1 MAPVCHWSTPVK
13 SPSVEFPLHPA
24 FDQSIAPSENLSLE
38 RDKRRLQNMREV
50 LWLAQGAEPRW
61 FEAVH
66 PAHSQREMADL
77 QWPPSMAHPS
87 PAPSFRSRSRAPS
100 KGGSRSRSRPSLRRR
115 DSSPTPSSP
124 PGLPTPA
131 FSPDGQTD
139 EDDIDITE
147 DTLSPFDP
155 RRITPTLHAS
165 LVSEILSLRR
175 EIENKTK
182 AIDGLEESL
191 DESRTENETLTT
203 NLSQAT
209 WEGRSLKHQIQ
220 LLEGGTSSAMAE
232 LARERDEAVENIGDV
247 RKRLEQAQKK
257 ARSREEDVE
266 RTQLL
271 WSRDQDSWA
280 DERRALE
287 RKIHVVE
294 GRLKTVLN
302 EVAAAQEVVTIRSR
316 SQPSENS
323 DHIHDKNKESD
334 SASVASSSLGR
345 RRTSVTTLSSEEG
358 EEAVIFHNVRYSV
371 MSIAP
376 GSKNGSGLNL
386 AEELDFEEE
395 DEDEFVPSDDEL
407 PSSPEALPEER
418 PMSVHSQGSHS
429 VSFKARKIL
438 GLSLQSSD
446 LYSPTALEFRARE
459 LGLASPVKLDPAVE
473 YRDIGIQYSPPP
485 SPTLEGKVVYDIVP
499 EPMETV
505 SEPEKEDDQKTKIPR
520 TNDSATLPVAPQMV
534 SNSCQTVDELP
545 SPPWTPN
552 VADSPQPVESTPE
565 PVQMKSA
572 STQTDVVP
580 EPCVAQ
586 SENLSPNA
594 SSKMDIP
601 MIAIHPPGSE
611 PSSPRNSVVLPPQ
624 TKNIACQANF
634 RAIAD
639 CRSVAIQT
647 EEIRFDQRPVRL
659 PASLL
664 PSAIQDALPLPEPE
678 EPSLEFCTVPPVP
691 PRSEK
696 RKQRRLITDQPT
708 DHPVKPPR
716 APGPD
721 HVQAYPGNND
731 NGPLS
736 DDTLSNIRR
745 PLRSS
750 SLFAGFENNSDDEG
764 PHGERDVFTDDELLN
779 RPFAAYTVSRGK
791 LITSKSRPSLD
802 GMPLPEIDEQLSSPE
817 SRPPNI
823 GRSRASQRSGMTSI
837 RQPGMRKLA
846 MISSGTA
853 AHQKPR
859 ARSPSEPSLESGSTG
874 SSIAPP
880 FPVPIRLSSRNLPLN
895 GSDGP
900 PSPTRSA
907 ARQFSDRGRQSVV
920 RRPTLRR
927 VRSAAATSQSDITER
942 PETLSSPSRST
953 ATFSPESPAYR
964 PYRPPPMP
972 CDEITAP
979 RERYGPSKRISHRTT
994 PSQTW
999 NHEQCDRKDS
1009 TGGVQPTSVV
1019 DAIAQTMVGEW
1030 MFKYVRR
1037 RKSFGMGE
1045 SKETWEGKNP
1055 DDVSANIT
1063 NSGVRH
1069 KRWVWLAPYEGSIMW
1084 SSKQPTS
1091 GPALLGKS
1099 GRKFTIQSVLDVK
1112 DDNPIPKG
1120 AGSSIPF
1127 NRSILVLTP
1136 QRALKF
1142 TALTIERHYVW
1153 LTALSFLSH
1162 SAIGLQELAALPPV
1176 PQEESPTPPQAS
1188 LRRNPIRDSIRV
1200 AKGRPRPVPKDKR
1213 SFNSAGAPAPVP
1225 EIPGGSIDL
1234 AADAPHVPRF
1244 STHSRKRSNTAP
1256 RPPALHALRSFS
1268 SAGTM
1273 PSSHSGTTAG
1283 SSELHFPAMQ
1293 PPAPPPG
1300 IGSRRSSISR
1310 RTSEASGR
1318 ASSGAGSNMFDIG
1331 TVRMEAFIDRHAEQ
1345 INRPRAP
1352 PRQRHVRKTSSQW
1365 SERRYEFD
1373 TPSVHGSEFSYRPDD
1388 PWRGF

>member
-1 MAPVCHWSTPVK
+1 
-13 SPSVEFPLHPA
+13 
-24 FDQSIAPSENLSLE
+24 
-38 RDKRRLQNMREV
+38 
-50 LWLAQGAEPRW
+50 
-61 FEAVH
+61 
-66 PAHSQREMADL
+66 MADL
-77 QWPPSMAHPS
+77 QNPAFMAHPS
-87 PAPSFRSRSRAPS
+87 PAPFSRSRAPS
-100 KGGSRSRSRPSLRRR
+100 KGSRSRPTLRRR
-115 DSSPTPSSP
+115 DSSSPSSSP
-124 PGLPTPA
+124 PSLPTPA

-139 EDDIDITE
+139 DDDIDITE
-147 DTLSPFDP
+147 DNLSPFDA

-191 DESRTENETLTT
+191 NESRTENETLTA

-209 WEGRSLKHQIQ
+209 WEGRSLKHQIK
-220 LLEGGTSSAMAE
+220 LLEGGTSSAMTE

-247 RKRLEQAQKK
+247 RKKLEQVQKK
-257 ARSREEDVE
+257 ARSREEEVE

-271 WSRDQDSWA
+271 WNRDQESWA
-280 DERRALE
+280 NERRILE
-287 RKIHVVE
+287 RKVHVVE

-302 EVAAAQEVVTIRSR
+302 EIAATQEVATLHSHSR
-316 SQPSENS
+316 PSES
-323 DHIHDKNKESD
+323 GDLVHDKNKESD

-345 RRTSVTTLSSEEG
+345 RRTSVTSMSSEEV
-358 EEAVIFHNVRYSV
+358 EEAVIFHDVRYSI
-371 MSIAP
+371 MSTAP
-376 GSKNGSGLNL
+376 RAKMSSGLNL
-386 AEELDFEEE
+386 AEELDFDE
-395 DEDEFVPSDDEL
+395 EDEFVLSDDEDEL
-407 PSSPEALPEER
+407 PASPEALPEERPMER
-418 PMSVHSQGSHS
+418 PMSVHSQGSHIIS
-429 VSFKARKIL
+429 DKARKIL
-438 GLSLQSSD
+438 GLSIRSSG
-446 LYSPTALEFRARE
+446 LNSPTLMEFRTRE
-459 LGLASPVKLDPAVE
+459 PGLASPVKLDSAVE
-473 YRDIGIQYSPPP
+473 YHDIGIQYSPPP
-485 SPTLEGKVVYDIVP
+485 SPTIEVKAVHEIVT
-499 EPMETV
+499 ESTEIA
-505 SEPEKEDDQKTKIPR
+505 SEPEKEDDVDTNMPGTKD
-520 TNDSATLPVAPQMV
+520 NAALPVVPQMV
-534 SNSCQTVDELP
+534 STSCQTVDEPP
-545 SPPWTPN
+545 SPAWTPN
-552 VADSPQPVESTPE
+552 AAESPQPVESTQE
-565 PVQMKSA
+565 PVRMTSA
-572 STQTDVVP
+572 STQTDVVS
-580 EPCVAQ
+580 EPDVVQ
-586 SENLSPNA
+586 SENRVTLSPNDA
-594 SSKMDIP
+594 PSKMDVP

-634 RAIAD
+634 RPIAD

-647 EEIRFDQRPVRL
+647 EEIRIDQRPVKL

-664 PSAIQDALPLPEPE
+664 PSAIQDTIPRPEPQ
-678 EPSLEFCTVPPVP
+678 EPSLESYTVPPLP

-696 RKQRRLITDQPT
+696 RKLRPLVTNRSTDG
-708 DHPVKPPR
+708 PVKPPR
-716 APGPD
+716 ASGPD

-736 DDTLSNIRR
+736 DDAMSNIRR

-750 SLFAGFENNSDDEG
+750 SLFAGFEQNSDDEA
-764 PHGERDVFTDDELLN
+764 PHNERDVFTDDELLN
-779 RPFAAYTVSRGK
+779 RPFAIYTVSRGK
-791 LITSKSRPSLD
+791 LITAKSRPSLD
-802 GMPLPEIDEQLSSPE
+802 DMPLPEVDEQLSSPE
-817 SRPPNI
+817 SRPPDI
-823 GRSRASQRSGMTSI
+823 GRSRVSQRSSTASSSI
-837 RQPGMRKLA
+837 RHSGMRKMA
-846 MISSGTA
+846 MISCGSA

-859 ARSPSEPSLESGSTG
+859 ARSPSEPSPDSGSAG

-880 FPVPIRLSSRNLPLN
+880 FPVPIRLSSRILPLS
-895 GSDGP
+895 GSGGDGP

-907 ARQFSDRGRQSVV
+907 GRQFSDRGRQSVI
-920 RRPTLRR
+920 RRPSLRR
-927 VRSAAATSQSDITER
+927 VRSATATPQSDIIER
-942 PETLSSPSRST
+942 PKTCSSPSQSIS
-953 ATFSPESPAYR
+953 TFSPESPAYR
-964 PYRPPPMP
+964 PYRPPPPPMP
-972 CDEITAP
+972 SDDITAP
-979 RERYGPSKRISHRTT
+979 RERHGLPKRAPSHRAT

-999 NHEQCDRKDS
+999 NHEQRERTDS

-1037 RKSFGMGE
+1037 HKSFGMGE
-1045 SKETWEGKNP
+1045 SKESWEGKNP
-1055 DDVSANIT
+1055 DEMSANIT

-1099 GRKFTIQSVLDVK
+1099 GRKCKSSRNSFELVGVAANVLSLLVIVTIQSVLDVK

-1120 AGSSIPF
+1120 AAGSSPSF

-1162 SAIGLQELAALPPV
+1162 SSMGLQELAALPPI
-1176 PQEESPTPPQAS
+1176 PQEESPTLPHTS
-1188 LRRNPIRDSIRV
+1188 LRRNPIRDSIRI
-1200 AKGRPRPVPKDKR
+1200 AKGRPRPMPKGKR

-1256 RPPALHALRSFS
+1256 RPALHALRSFS

-1273 PSSHSGTTAG
+1273 PSSHGGTTAG

-1293 PPAPPPG
+1293 PPVFSQG

-1318 ASSGAGSNMFDIG
+1318 ASSVASSNPFDIG
-1331 TVRMEAFIDRHAEQ
+1331 TVRMEAFIDHHAEQ
-1345 INRPRAP
+1345 INRPRATP
-1352 PRQRHVRKTSSQW
+1352 HQRHTRKTSSQW

-1373 TPSVHGSEFSYRPDD
+1373 TPSVHGSEFSYRPEDQ
-1388 PWRGF
+1388 WRGF

>member
-1 MAPVCHWSTPVK
+1 MRKERWPIYNPPPPWPI
-13 SPSVEFPLHPA
+13 SPRHHPPEPDLELHPKEDQDRDRLCAGEIPPTRLPLH
-24 FDQSIAPSENLSLE
+24 
-38 RDKRRLQNMREV
+38 
-50 LWLAQGAEPRW
+50 LA
-61 FEAVH
+61 
-66 PAHSQREMADL
+66 SQ
-77 QWPPSMAHPS
+77 PPH
-87 PAPSFRSRSRAPS
+87 
-100 KGGSRSRSRPSLRRR
+100 L
-115 DSSPTPSSP
+115 
-124 PGLPTPA
+124 
-131 FSPDGQTD
+131 SPDGQTD

-175 EIENKTK
+175 KVENKAK

-191 DESRTENETLTT
+191 DESRTENETLAA
-203 NLSQAT
+203 NLSRAT
-209 WEGRSLKHQIQ
+209 SEGRSLRHQIQ
-220 LLEGGTSSAMAE
+220 LLEGGTSSAMTE

-247 RKRLEQAQKK
+247 RRKLEQAQKK

-271 WSRDQDSWA
+271 WNRDQESWA

-287 RKIHVVE
+287 RKVHVVE

-302 EVAAAQEVVTIRSR
+302 EVAAAQEVATTHPHSHT
-316 SQPSENS
+316 SENRG
-323 DHIHDKNKESD
+323 IVHDRNKESD
-334 SASVASSSLGR
+334 SASLASSSLGR
-345 RRTSVTTLSSEEG
+345 RRTSVTSVSSEEV
-358 EEAVIFHNVRYSV
+358 EEAVILHNVRCSV

-376 GSKNGSGLNL
+376 GVKNSSGLNL
-386 AEELDFEEE
+386 AEELDFDE
-395 DEDEFVPSDDEL
+395 EDEFVPSDDEA
-407 PSSPEALPEER
+407 PASPEALPEER

-429 VSFKARKIL
+429 ISSKARKIL

-446 LYSPTALEFRARE
+446 LHSPTAMEFRTRE
-459 LGLASPVKLDPAVE
+459 LALASPVKLDSAVE
-473 YRDIGIQYSPPP
+473 YRDMGIQYSPPA
-485 SPTLEGKVVYDIVP
+485 SPTIEAKAVYNLGP
-499 EPMETV
+499 ESIETV
-505 SEPEKEDDQKTKIPR
+505 SEHASIPGTK
-520 TNDSATLPVAPQMV
+520 DSTTLAVAPQMV
-534 SNSCQTVDELP
+534 SSSCQTVDEPPTPP
-545 SPPWTPN
+545 STPN
-552 VADSPQPVESTPE
+552 EAESPQPVKSTTE
-565 PVQMKSA
+565 PVQMTSV
-572 STQTDVVP
+572 STQTDVVS
-580 EPCVAQ
+580 ETDVVQ
-586 SENLSPNA
+586 SENRVNLSPNDVP
-594 SSKMDIP
+594 SKIDIP

-624 TKNIACQANF
+624 TKNVGCQANF

-647 EEIRFDQRPVRL
+647 EEIRIDRRPIKL

-664 PSAIQDALPLPEPE
+664 PSAIQDALPRPEPQQH
-678 EPSLEFCTVPPVP
+678 SLESYTAPPLP

-696 RKQRRLITDQPT
+696 RKQRHLITDQPT
-708 DHPVKPPR
+708 ERPVKPPR

-721 HVQAYPGNND
+721 PVQAYPAVFSPALN
-731 NGPLS
+731 
-736 DDTLSNIRR
+736 TIVTTK
-745 PLRSS
+745 
-750 SLFAGFENNSDDEG
+750 A

-779 RPFAAYTVSRGK
+779 RPFAAYTVSRGR
-791 LITSKSRPSLD
+791 LITTKSRPSLD
-802 GMPLPEIDEQLSSPE
+802 DMPLPEVDEQMSSPE
-817 SRPPNI
+817 SRPPDI
-823 GRSRASQRSGMTSI
+823 GRSRAFQRSGTASSI
-837 RQPGMRKLA
+837 TRQPGMRKMA

-859 ARSPSEPSLESGSTG
+859 ARSPSEPSLESGSAG

-907 ARQFSDRGRQSVV
+907 GRQFSDRGRQSVV

-927 VRSAAATSQSDITER
+927 VRSAAETSQTDITER

-953 ATFSPESPAYR
+953 STFSPESPVYR

-979 RERYGPSKRISHRTT
+979 RERYGHTKRASHRAT
-994 PSQTW
+994 PSQTL
-999 NHEQCDRKDS
+999 NHEQRERKDS

-1045 SKETWEGKNP
+1045 SKENWEGKNP

-1112 DDNPIPKG
+1112 DDNPVPKG
-1120 AGSSIPF
+1120 AGSSTPF

-1162 SAIGLQELAALPPV
+1162 SSMGLQELSALPPV
-1176 PQEESPTPPQAS
+1176 PQEESPTLPHAS

-1200 AKGRPRPVPKDKR
+1200 AKGRPRPMPSGKR

-1244 STHSRKRSNTAP
+1244 STHNRKRSNTAP
-1256 RPPALHALRSFS
+1256 RPQPSTLSAASPALALCHLR
-1268 SAGTM
+1268 
-1273 PSSHSGTTAG
+1273 TAA
-1283 SSELHFPAMQ
+1283 PR
-1293 PPAPPPG
+1293 PPP
-1300 IGSRRSSISR
+1300 RSYISPPCKPQPYPWAL
-1310 RTSEASGR
+1310 EA
-1318 ASSGAGSNMFDIG
+1318 AAAVVAGSNMFDIG
-1331 TVRMEAFIDRHAEQ
+1331 TVRMEAFIDHHAEQ

-1352 PRQRHVRKTSSQW
+1352 PRQRHIRKTSSQW

-1373 TPSVHGSEFSYRPDD
+1373 TPSVHGSELSYRPDD

>member
-1 MAPVCHWSTPVK
+1 
-13 SPSVEFPLHPA
+13 
-24 FDQSIAPSENLSLE
+24 
-38 RDKRRLQNMREV
+38 
-50 LWLAQGAEPRW
+50 
-61 FEAVH
+61 
-66 PAHSQREMADL
+66 MADL
-77 QWPPSMAHPS
+77 QSPASMAPS
-87 PAPSFRSRSRAPS
+87 PAPSSKSKSRAPS
-100 KGGSRSRSRPSLRRR
+100 KGSRPRPSLRRR
-115 DSSPTPSSP
+115 DSSPPPSSP

-139 EDDIDITE
+139 DDDIDITE

-175 EIENKTK
+175 EIESKTK

-191 DESRTENETLTT
+191 DESRAENETLTA

-220 LLEGGTSSAMAE
+220 LLEGGTSSAMTE

-247 RKRLEQAQKK
+247 RKKLEQAQKK
-257 ARSREEDVE
+257 ARSREEEVE

-271 WSRDQDSWA
+271 WNRDQESWA
-280 DERRALE
+280 DERRTLE
-287 RKIHVVE
+287 RKVHVVE

-302 EVAAAQEVVTIRSR
+302 EVAATQEVATIHSH
-316 SQPSENS
+316 SQPSENG
-323 DHIHDKNKESD
+323 DLVHDKNKESD

-345 RRTSVTTLSSEEG
+345 RRTSMTSVSSEEA
-358 EEAVIFHNVRYSV
+358 EEAVIFHSMRYSV

-376 GSKNGSGLNL
+376 GAKNGSGLNL
-386 AEELDFEEE
+386 AEELDFDE
-395 DEDEFVPSDDEL
+395 EDEFVPSDEDDL
-407 PSSPEALPEER
+407 PASPEALPEERPMER

-429 VSFKARKIL
+429 ISDKARKIL

-446 LYSPTALEFRARE
+446 LHSPTAMEFRARD
-459 LGLASPVKLDPAVE
+459 LGLASPVKLDSAVE
-473 YRDIGIQYSPPP
+473 YCDIGIQYSPPP
-485 SPTLEGKVVYDIVP
+485 SPTIEAKVVYDIVP
-499 EPMETV
+499 EPAATA
-505 SEPEKEDDQKTKIPR
+505 SEPEKEDDKNANVSSGTK
-520 TNDSATLPVAPQMV
+520 DSSTPPVVLQMV
-534 SNSCQTVDELP
+534 SSSCQTVDELP

-552 VADSPQPVESTPE
+552 VAESPQPVESTPE
-565 PVQMKSA
+565 PVQMASA

-580 EPCVAQ
+580 ETNVVQ
-586 SENLSPNA
+586 SENRASLSPNDVP
-594 SSKMDIP
+594 SKMDIP

-647 EEIRFDQRPVRL
+647 EEIRIDQPPAKL
-659 PASLL
+659 PARLL
-664 PSAIQDALPLPEPE
+664 PSAIQDEGALPRPKPQ
-678 EPSLEFCTVPPVP
+678 EPSLESYTVPPLP

-696 RKQRRLITDQPT
+696 RKQRRLVT
-708 DHPVKPPR
+708 DHPADGPVKPPR
-716 APGPD
+716 ASGPD

-736 DDTLSNIRR
+736 DDALSNIRR

-750 SLFAGFENNSDDEG
+750 SLFAGFEHNSDDEG
-764 PHGERDVFTDDELLN
+764 PQNERDVFTDDELLN
-779 RPFAAYTVSRGK
+779 RPFAAYTVSRV
-791 LITSKSRPSLD
+791 
-802 GMPLPEIDEQLSSPE
+802 DEQLSSPE
-817 SRPPNI
+817 SRPPDI
-823 GRSRASQRSGMTSI
+823 GRSRAPQRSGTASSST
-837 RQPGMRKLA
+837 RQSGMRKMA

-859 ARSPSEPSLESGSTG
+859 APAVQAQALHRHS
-874 SSIAPP
+874 
-880 FPVPIRLSSRNLPLN
+880 PVPIRLSSRKLPLN

-907 ARQFSDRGRQSVV
+907 GRQFSDRGRQSII
-920 RRPTLRR
+920 RRPSLRR

-942 PETLSSPSRST
+942 PETLSSPSRSIS
-953 ATFSPESPAYR
+953 TFSPESPTYR
-964 PYRPPPMP
+964 PYRPPPPMP
-972 CDEITAP
+972 CDDITVP
-979 RERYGPSKRISHRTT
+979 RERHGPPKRAPSHRTT
-994 PSQTW
+994 SSQTW
-999 NHEQCDRKDS
+999 NREQRERKDS

-1030 MFKYVRR
+1030 MFKYIRR

-1045 SKETWEGKNP
+1045 SKENWEGKNP

-1120 AGSSIPF
+1120 AGSSAPF

-1162 SAIGLQELAALPPV
+1162 SSMGLQELAALPPV
-1176 PQEESPTPPQAS
+1176 PQEESPTLPHTS

-1200 AKGRPRPVPKDKR
+1200 AKGRPRPMPKGKR

-1225 EIPGGSIDL
+1225 EVPGGSIDF

-1244 STHSRKRSNTAP
+1244 STHNRKRSNTAP
-1256 RPPALHALRSFS
+1256 RPALHALRSFS

-1293 PPAPPPG
+1293 PPSLSPG

-1318 ASSGAGSNMFDIG
+1318 ASSVAGSNMFDIG
-1331 TVRMEAFIDRHAEQ
+1331 TVRMEAFIDHHAEQ
-1345 INRPRAP
+1345 INRTRAP
-1352 PRQRHVRKTSSQW
+1352 PRQRHTRKTSSQW

-1388 PWRGF
+1388 PWREF

>member
-1 MAPVCHWSTPVK
+1 
-13 SPSVEFPLHPA
+13 
-24 FDQSIAPSENLSLE
+24 
-38 RDKRRLQNMREV
+38 
-50 LWLAQGAEPRW
+50 
-61 FEAVH
+61 
-66 PAHSQREMADL
+66 MADL
-77 QWPPSMAHPS
+77 QTPASMAHP
-87 PAPSFRSRSRAPS
+87 PAPSSRSRAPS
-100 KGGSRSRSRPSLRRR
+100 KGTRSRPSLRRR
-115 DSSPTPSSP
+115 DSSPPSSSP
-124 PGLPTPA
+124 PSLPTPT

-139 EDDIDITE
+139 DDDIDITE
-147 DTLSPFDP
+147 DTLSPFDA

-191 DESRTENETLTT
+191 DESRTENETLTA

-220 LLEGGTSSAMAE
+220 LLEGGTSSAMTE

-247 RKRLEQAQKK
+247 RKKLEQAQKK
-257 ARSREEDVE
+257 ARSREEEVE

-271 WSRDQDSWA
+271 WNRDQESWA
-280 DERRALE
+280 DERRTLE
-287 RKIHVVE
+287 RKVHVVE

-302 EVAAAQEVVTIRSR
+302 EVAATREVATIHSH
-316 SQPSENS
+316 SQPSENG
-323 DHIHDKNKESD
+323 DLVHDKNKESD

-345 RRTSVTTLSSEEG
+345 RRMSVTSVSSEEV
-358 EEAVIFHNVRYSV
+358 EEAAIFHNVRYSV

-376 GSKNGSGLNL
+376 GAKNGSGLNL
-386 AEELDFEEE
+386 AEELDFDEE
-395 DEDEFVPSDDEL
+395 DEFIPSDDEDEL
-407 PSSPEALPEER
+407 PASPEALPEERPMER

-429 VSFKARKIL
+429 ISDKARKIL

-446 LYSPTALEFRARE
+446 LHSPTAMEFRTRE
-459 LGLASPVKLDPAVE
+459 LGLASPVKLDSAVE
-473 YRDIGIQYSPPP
+473 YHDVGIQYSPPP
-485 SPTLEGKVVYDIVP
+485 SPKIEAKVVHDIVP
-499 EPMETV
+499 ESLETA
-505 SEPEKEDDQKTKIPR
+505 SEPEKE
-520 TNDSATLPVAPQMV
+520 TNISETIDSATLPIAPQMV
-534 SNSCQTVDELP
+534 STSCQTVDEP
-545 SPPWTPN
+545 SSPPWTPN
-552 VADSPQPVESTPE
+552 AAESPQPVESIPE
-565 PVQMKSA
+565 PVRMTSA
-572 STQTDVVP
+572 STQTDVVS
-580 EPCVAQ
+580 ETNIVQ
-586 SENLSPNA
+586 SDDRINLSPNDVP
-594 SSKMDIP
+594 SKIDIP

-624 TKNIACQANF
+624 TKNIGCQANF

-639 CRSVAIQT
+639 CRSIAIQT
-647 EEIRFDQRPVRL
+647 EEIRIDQRPVKL

-664 PSAIQDALPLPEPE
+664 PSAIQDALPRPEPQ
-678 EPSLEFCTVPPVP
+678 EPSLESYTVPPLP

-696 RKQRRLITDQPT
+696 RKQRPLVTDRSI
-708 DHPVKPPR
+708 DGPVKPPR
-716 APGPD
+716 VSSPD

-736 DDTLSNIRR
+736 DDALSNIRR

-750 SLFAGFENNSDDEG
+750 SLFAGFEHNSDDEG
-764 PHGERDVFTDDELLN
+764 LHNERDVFTDDELLN
-779 RPFAAYTVSRGK
+779 RPFTAYTVSRGK
-791 LITSKSRPSLD
+791 LITTKSKTSLD
-802 GMPLPEIDEQLSSPE
+802 DMPLPEVDEQLSSPE
-817 SRPPNI
+817 SRPPDI
-823 GRSRASQRSGMTSI
+823 GRSRVPQRSGTASSSI
-837 RQPGMRKLA
+837 RQPGMRKMA

-859 ARSPSEPSLESGSTG
+859 ARSPSEPSLDSGSAG

-880 FPVPIRLSSRNLPLN
+880 FPVPIRLSSRKLPLN
-895 GSDGP
+895 GSGSDGP

-907 ARQFSDRGRQSVV
+907 GRQFSDRGRQSVI
-920 RRPTLRR
+920 RRPSLRR
-927 VRSAAATSQSDITER
+927 VRSAATTSQSDITER
-942 PETLSSPSRST
+942 PETCSSPSQSIS
-953 ATFSPESPAYR
+953 TFSPESPTYR
-964 PYRPPPMP
+964 PYRSPPPMP
-972 CDEITAP
+972 YDDITAP
-979 RERYGPSKRISHRTT
+979 RERYGPPKRAPSHRAT

-999 NHEQCDRKDS
+999 NREQRERKDS

-1045 SKETWEGKNP
+1045 PKENWEGKNP

-1099 GRKFTIQSVLDVK
+1099 GRKFNIQSVLDVK

-1120 AGSSIPF
+1120 AGSSPPF

-1162 SAIGLQELAALPPV
+1162 SSMGLQELAALPPV
-1176 PQEESPTPPQAS
+1176 PQEESPTLPHSS

-1200 AKGRPRPVPKDKR
+1200 AKGRPRPMPKGKR

-1244 STHSRKRSNTAP
+1244 STHNRKRSNTAP
-1256 RPPALHALRSFS
+1256 RPALHALRSFS

-1293 PPAPPPG
+1293 APVLSPG

-1318 ASSGAGSNMFDIG
+1318 ASSVAGSNMFDIG
-1331 TVRMEAFIDRHAEQ
+1331 TVRMEAFIDHHAEQ

-1352 PRQRHVRKTSSQW
+1352 PHQRHTRKTSSQW

-1373 TPSVHGSEFSYRPDD
+1373 TPSVHGSEFSYRPEDQ
-1388 PWRGF
+1388 WQGF

>member
-1 MAPVCHWSTPVK
+1 
-13 SPSVEFPLHPA
+13 
-24 FDQSIAPSENLSLE
+24 
-38 RDKRRLQNMREV
+38 MRTK
-50 LWLAQGAEPRW
+50 
-61 FEAVH
+61 
-66 PAHSQREMADL
+66 EMADL
-77 QWPPSMAHPS
+77 QSPASMAHPS

-100 KGGSRSRSRPSLRRR
+100 NGTSRSRPSLRRQ
-115 DSSPTPSSP
+115 DSSPPSSSP
-124 PGLPTPA
+124 PTLPTPA

-139 EDDIDITE
+139 EDDIIE

-182 AIDGLEESL
+182 AIDRLEDSL
-191 DESRTENETLTT
+191 DESKTENETLTA
-203 NLSQAT
+203 NLSQVT

-220 LLEGGTSSAMAE
+220 LLEGGTSSAMTE
-232 LARERDEAVENIGDV
+232 LARERDEAVENISDV
-247 RKRLEQAQKK
+247 RKKLEQAQKK
-257 ARSREEDVE
+257 TRNREEDVE

-271 WSRDQDSWA
+271 WSRDQESWA

-302 EVAAAQEVVTIRSR
+302 EVAAAQEVAAINSH
-316 SQPSENS
+316 SQPSENG
-323 DHIHDKNKESD
+323 DLVHDKNKESD

-345 RRTSVTTLSSEEG
+345 RRTSVTSVSSEEI

-371 MSIAP
+371 MSVVP
-376 GSKNGSGLNL
+376 RVKNSSGLNL
-386 AEELDFEEE
+386 AEELDFDEE
-395 DEDEFVPSDDEL
+395 DEFDPSDEDL
-407 PSSPEALPEER
+407 PASPEALPEER
-418 PMSVHSQGSHS
+418 PMSVHSQGSYS
-429 VSFKARKIL
+429 ISCKARKIL
-438 GLSLQSSD
+438 GLSLQSSAPH
-446 LYSPTALEFRARE
+446 SPTMESRAWE
-459 LGLASPVKLDPAVE
+459 LPSPVKLHSAFE

-485 SPTLEGKVVYDIVP
+485 SPTIEAKVVDGLVA
-499 EPMETV
+499 
-505 SEPEKEDDQKTKIPR
+505 SEPEKDGKNANIPG
-520 TNDSATLPVAPQMV
+520 TENNLMLPVAPQMV
-534 SNSCQTVDELP
+534 STSCQTVDELP
-545 SPPWTPN
+545 SPPWTAN
-552 VADSPQPVESTPE
+552 VAEPAQPVESTSKSI
-565 PVQMKSA
+565 QMTSA
-572 STQTDVVP
+572 STQTNAVPKTNVV
-580 EPCVAQ
+580 Q
-586 SENLSPNA
+586 SENRINWLPDDVPP
-594 SSKMDIP
+594 KMDIP

-611 PSSPRNSVVLPPQ
+611 PTSPRNSVVLPPQ

-634 RAIAD
+634 RAIVD

-647 EEIRFDQRPVRL
+647 EEIRIDQRPVKL
-659 PASLL
+659 PARLL
-664 PSAIQDALPLPEPE
+664 PSAIQDTLPRPGPQ
-678 EPSLEFCTVPPVP
+678 EPSLESYTVPPLP

-696 RKQRRLITDQPT
+696 RNQRRLVTDQT
-708 DHPVKPPR
+708 DGPVKPPR
-716 APGPD
+716 APDQD

-736 DDTLSNIRR
+736 DDSLSNIRR

-750 SLFAGFENNSDDEG
+750 SLFAGFEHNSDDES

-791 LITSKSRPSLD
+791 LITTKSRPSLD
-802 GMPLPEIDEQLSSPE
+802 DVALPEVAEQLSSPE
-817 SRPPNI
+817 SRPPDI
-823 GRSRASQRSGMTSI
+823 SRSRPSQRSGTASSSI
-837 RQPGMRKLA
+837 RQPGMRKMA

-859 ARSPSEPSLESGSTG
+859 ARSPSEPSLDSGSAG

-880 FPVPIRLSSRNLPLN
+880 FPVPIRLSSRKLPLN
-895 GSDGP
+895 G
-900 PSPTRSA
+900 
-907 ARQFSDRGRQSVV
+907 RQFSARGHQSII
-920 RRPTLRR
+920 RRPSLRR
-927 VRSAAATSQSDITER
+927 ARSAAATSQSEFTEE
-942 PETLSSPSRST
+942 PETRSSPSRSIS
-953 ATFSPESPAYR
+953 TFSPESPTYR
-964 PYRPPPMP
+964 PYRPPPPPPPMP
-972 CDEITAP
+972 CDDITAP
-979 RERYGPSKRISHRTT
+979 RERYGPPKRASHRAT
-994 PSQTW
+994 PSQNW
-999 NHEQCDRKDS
+999 NGEQHERKDS

-1045 SKETWEGKNP
+1045 PKENWEGKNP

-1112 DDNPIPKG
+1112 DDSPVPKG

-1142 TALTIERHYVW
+1142 TALTVERHYVW

-1162 SAIGLQELAALPPV
+1162 SSMGLQELAALPPV
-1176 PQEESPTPPQAS
+1176 PKEESPTLPHAS

-1200 AKGRPRPVPKDKR
+1200 AKGRPRPMPKGKR

-1225 EIPGGSIDL
+1225 EIPVDSIDL
-1234 AADAPHVPRF
+1234 AAEAPHVPRF
-1244 STHSRKRSNTAP
+1244 STHGRKRSNTTP
-1256 RPPALHALRSFS
+1256 RPPALRALRSFS
-1268 SAGTM
+1268 SAGTV

-1283 SSELHFPAMQ
+1283 SSELHFSAMQQ
-1293 PPAPPPG
+1293 PPALPPG
-1300 IGSRRSSISR
+1300 IGSRRSSLSR
-1310 RTSEASGR
+1310 HPSETSGR
-1318 ASSGAGSNMFDIG
+1318 ASSVAGSNIFDIG
-1331 TVRMEAFIDRHAEQ
+1331 TVRMEAFIDHHAEE

-1352 PRQRHVRKTSSQW
+1352 PRQHHTRKTSSQW

-1373 TPSVHGSEFSYRPDD
+1373 TPSVHGSEFSYRPEDA
-1388 PWRGF
+1388 WRGF

>member
-1 MAPVCHWSTPVK
+1 
-13 SPSVEFPLHPA
+13 
-24 FDQSIAPSENLSLE
+24 
-38 RDKRRLQNMREV
+38 
-50 LWLAQGAEPRW
+50 
-61 FEAVH
+61 
-66 PAHSQREMADL
+66 MADL
-77 QWPPSMAHPS
+77 QSPASMAPS
-87 PAPSFRSRSRAPS
+87 PAPSSKSRSRAPS
-100 KGGSRSRSRPSLRRR
+100 KGSRPRPSLRRR
-115 DSSPTPSSP
+115 DSSPPPSSP

-139 EDDIDITE
+139 DDDIDITE

-191 DESRTENETLTT
+191 DESRTENETLTA

-247 RKRLEQAQKK
+247 RKKLEQAQKK
-257 ARSREEDVE
+257 ARSREEEVE
-266 RTQLL
+266 RTQSL
-271 WSRDQDSWA
+271 WNRDQESWA
-280 DERRALE
+280 DERRTLE
-287 RKIHVVE
+287 RKVHVVE

-302 EVAAAQEVVTIRSR
+302 EVAATQEVATIHSH
-316 SQPSENS
+316 SQPSENG
-323 DHIHDKNKESD
+323 DLVHDKNKESD

-345 RRTSVTTLSSEEG
+345 RRTSMTSVSSEEA
-358 EEAVIFHNVRYSV
+358 EEAVIFHSMRYSV

-376 GSKNGSGLNL
+376 GAKNGSALNL
-386 AEELDFEEE
+386 AEELDFDE
-395 DEDEFVPSDDEL
+395 EDEFVPSDEDDL
-407 PSSPEALPEER
+407 PASPEALPEERPMER

-429 VSFKARKIL
+429 ISDKARKIL

-446 LYSPTALEFRARE
+446 LHSPTAMDFRARD
-459 LGLASPVKLDPAVE
+459 LGSASPVKLDSAVE
-473 YRDIGIQYSPPP
+473 YYDIGIQYSPPP
-485 SPTLEGKVVYDIVP
+485 SPTIEAKVVYDIVP
-499 EPMETV
+499 EPAEAA
-505 SEPEKEDDQKTKIPR
+505 SEPEKEDDKNANIRGTK
-520 TNDSATLPVAPQMV
+520 DSATPLVVPQMV
-534 SNSCQTVDELP
+534 SSSCQTGDELL
-545 SPPWTPN
+545 SPLWMPN
-552 VADSPQPVESTPE
+552 VAESSQPVESTPE
-565 PVQMKSA
+565 PVRMTSA

-580 EPCVAQ
+580 ETNVVQ
-586 SENLSPNA
+586 SGNRASLSPNDVP
-594 SSKMDIP
+594 SRVDIP

-639 CRSVAIQT
+639 CRSIAIQT
-647 EEIRFDQRPVRL
+647 EEIRIDQPPVKP

-664 PSAIQDALPLPEPE
+664 PSAIQDEDALPSPKPQ
-678 EPSLEFCTVPPVP
+678 EPSLESYTVPPLP

-696 RKQRRLITDQPT
+696 RKQRRLVT
-708 DHPVKPPR
+708 DHPADGPVKPPR
-716 APGPD
+716 ASSPD

-736 DDTLSNIRR
+736 DDALSNIRR

-750 SLFAGFENNSDDEG
+750 SLFAGFEHNSDDEG
-764 PHGERDVFTDDELLN
+764 PHNERDVFTDDELLN

-791 LITSKSRPSLD
+791 LITTKSGPSLD
-802 GMPLPEIDEQLSSPE
+802 DMPLPEVDEQLSSPE
-817 SRPPNI
+817 SRPPDI
-823 GRSRASQRSGMTSI
+823 GRARAPQRSSTASSSI
-837 RQPGMRKLA
+837 RQPGMRKMA

-859 ARSPSEPSLESGSTG
+859 ARSPSEPSLDSGSAG

-907 ARQFSDRGRQSVV
+907 GRQFSDRGRQAVI
-920 RRPTLRR
+920 RRPSLRR
-927 VRSAAATSQSDITER
+927 VRSATATSQSDIPER
-942 PETLSSPSRST
+942 PETVSSPSRSIS
-953 ATFSPESPAYR
+953 TFSPESPTYRPYR
-964 PYRPPPMP
+964 PYRPPPPPPPPPPMP
-972 CDEITAP
+972 CDDTTAP
-979 RERYGPSKRISHRTT
+979 RERHGPPKRAPSHRTT

-999 NHEQCDRKDS
+999 NREQRERKDS

-1045 SKETWEGKNP
+1045 SKENWEGKNP

-1120 AGSSIPF
+1120 ADSSAPF

-1162 SAIGLQELAALPPV
+1162 SSMGLQELAALPPV
-1176 PQEESPTPPQAS
+1176 PHEESPNLPHTS

-1200 AKGRPRPVPKDKR
+1200 AKGRPRPMPKGKR

-1225 EIPGGSIDL
+1225 EVPGGSIDL

-1244 STHSRKRSNTAP
+1244 STHNRKRSHTNTAP
-1256 RPPALHALRSFS
+1256 RPALHALRSFS

-1283 SSELHFPAMQ
+1283 SSELHFPTMQ
-1293 PPAPPPG
+1293 PPSLSPG

-1318 ASSGAGSNMFDIG
+1318 ASSVAGSNMFDIG
-1331 TVRMEAFIDRHAEQ
+1331 TVRMEAFIDHHAEQ
-1345 INRPRAP
+1345 INRTRAP
-1352 PRQRHVRKTSSQW
+1352 PRQRHTRKTSSQW

-1388 PWRGF
+1388 PWREF

>member
-1 MAPVCHWSTPVK
+1 
-13 SPSVEFPLHPA
+13 
-24 FDQSIAPSENLSLE
+24 
-38 RDKRRLQNMREV
+38 
-50 LWLAQGAEPRW
+50 
-61 FEAVH
+61 
-66 PAHSQREMADL
+66 MADL
-77 QWPPSMAHPS
+77 QSPASMAHQS

-100 KGGSRSRSRPSLRRR
+100 NGRSRSRPSLRR
-115 DSSPTPSSP
+115 DSSPPSSP
-124 PGLPTPA
+124 PTGLPTPA

-139 EDDIDITE
+139 EDDIIE

-182 AIDGLEESL
+182 SIDVLENSL
-191 DESRTENETLTT
+191 DESRTENETLTAS
-203 NLSQAT
+203 LSKAT

-220 LLEGGTSSAMAE
+220 LLEGGTSSAMTE
-232 LARERDEAVENIGDV
+232 LARERDEAVESIGDV
-247 RKRLEQAQKK
+247 RKKLEQAQKK
-257 ARSREEDVE
+257 VRSREENLE

-287 RKIHVVE
+287 RKVHVVE

-302 EVAAAQEVVTIRSR
+302 EVAAAQEVATIHS
-316 SQPSENS
+316 SLPSENG
-323 DHIHDKNKESD
+323 DLVHDKNKESD
-334 SASVASSSLGR
+334 SVSVASSSLSH
-345 RRTSVTTLSSEEG
+345 RRTSVTSMSSED
-358 EEAVIFHNVRYSV
+358 EEAVIFHSMRYSV

-376 GSKNGSGLNL
+376 GVRNGSGLNL
-386 AEELDFEEE
+386 AEELNFD

-407 PSSPEALPEER
+407 PVSPEALPEER

-429 VSFKARKIL
+429 ISSKARRIL

-446 LYSPTALEFRARE
+446 SHSPTAMEFRGSRE
-459 LGLASPVKLDPAVE
+459 LGLANSVKVDSAVE
-473 YRDIGIQYSPPP
+473 YRDIGVQYSPPP
-485 SPTLEGKVVYDIVP
+485 SPTMEAKVVDEIVP
-499 EPMETV
+499 ESTNIA
-505 SEPEKEDDQKTKIPR
+505 SEPEKGEDNNANIPETKG
-520 TNDSATLPVAPQMV
+520 SATLPATPLMV
-534 SNSCQTVDELP
+534 STSCQTVDDLP

-552 VADSPQPVESTPE
+552 VAEPPHPVKSTSE
-565 PVQMKSA
+565 PVQMVST
-572 STQTDVVP
+572 STQTDVHP
-580 EPCVAQ
+580 ETDVQ
-586 SENLSPNA
+586 SENRLSLIPDNDL
-594 SSKMDIP
+594 SKMDIP

-611 PSSPRNSVVLPPQ
+611 PPSPRNSVVLPPQ

-634 RAIAD
+634 REKID

-647 EEIRFDQRPVRL
+647 EEIRIDQRPVKL

-664 PSAIQDALPLPEPE
+664 PSAIQDVLPRSEPH
-678 EPSLEFCTVPPVP
+678 EPSLESYTVPPLP

-696 RKQRRLITDQPT
+696 RNQRRLITDHPVGR
-708 DHPVKPPR
+708 PVKPPR

-736 DDTLSNIRR
+736 DGALSNIRR

-750 SLFAGFENNSDDEG
+750 SLFAGFEHNSDDEG
-764 PHGERDVFTDDELLN
+764 PHSERDVFTDDELLN

-791 LITSKSRPSLD
+791 LITTKSRPSLD
-802 GMPLPEIDEQLSSPE
+802 DMALPEVAEQLSSPE
-817 SRPPNI
+817 SKPPDI
-823 GRSRASQRSGMTSI
+823 SRSRASQRSGTASSSI
-837 RQPGMRKLA
+837 RQPGMRKMA

-859 ARSPSEPSLESGSTG
+859 ARSPSEPSLESGSAG

-880 FPVPIRLSSRNLPLN
+880 FPVPMRLSSRKLPLN

-900 PSPTRSA
+900 PSPTRSSG
-907 ARQFSDRGRQSVV
+907 RQFSDRGRQPVV
-920 RRPTLRR
+920 RRPTIRR
-927 VRSAAATSQSDITER
+927 VRSAAATSQSELTER
-942 PETLSSPSRST
+942 PETRSSPSRSIS
-953 ATFSPESPAYR
+953 TFSPESPTYR
-964 PYRPPPMP
+964 PYRPPPPMP

-979 RERYGPSKRISHRTT
+979 RERYGAPHRAT

-999 NHEQCDRKDS
+999 NRDQRERKDS

-1045 SKETWEGKNP
+1045 SKEIWEGKNP

-1099 GRKFTIQSVLDVK
+1099 GRKCKSSRNSFDLVRLAANVESILVIVTIQSVLDVK
-1112 DDNPIPKG
+1112 DDNPLPKG
-1120 AGSSIPF
+1120 AGFSTPF

-1162 SAIGLQELAALPPV
+1162 SSMGLQELAALPPV
-1176 PQEESPTPPQAS
+1176 PQEESPTLPHAFH
-1188 LRRNPIRDSIRV
+1188 RRNPIRDSIRV
-1200 AKGRPRPVPKDKR
+1200 AKGRPRPMPKGKR
-1213 SFNSAGAPAPVP
+1213 SFNSASAPAPVP
-1225 EIPGGSIDL
+1225 EIPGSSIDL

-1244 STHSRKRSNTAP
+1244 STHNRKRSNTAP

-1268 SAGTM
+1268 SAGTI

-1293 PPAPPPG
+1293 PSAPPPG

-1318 ASSGAGSNMFDIG
+1318 APSAAGSNMFDIG
-1331 TVRMEAFIDRHAEQ
+1331 TVRMEAFIDHHAEQ

-1352 PRQRHVRKTSSQW
+1352 PRQRHTRKTSSQW

-1373 TPSVHGSEFSYRPDD
+1373 TPSVQGSEFSYRPED

>member
-1 MAPVCHWSTPVK
+1 
-13 SPSVEFPLHPA
+13 
-24 FDQSIAPSENLSLE
+24 
-38 RDKRRLQNMREV
+38 
-50 LWLAQGAEPRW
+50 
-61 FEAVH
+61 
-66 PAHSQREMADL
+66 MADL
-77 QWPPSMAHPS
+77 QYPASMAHPS
-87 PAPSFRSRSRAPS
+87 PAPSFRSRPRAPS
-100 KGGSRSRSRPSLRRR
+100 NGRSRSRPSLRRR
-115 DSSPTPSSP
+115 DSSPPSSP
-124 PGLPTPA
+124 PPSLPTPA

-139 EDDIDITE
+139 EDDIIE

-182 AIDGLEESL
+182 SIDVLEDSL
-191 DESRTENETLTT
+191 DQSRTENETLTA
-203 NLSQAT
+203 NLSQTT

-220 LLEGGTSSAMAE
+220 LLEGGTSSAMTE

-247 RKRLEQAQKK
+247 RKKLEQAQKK
-257 ARSREEDVE
+257 ARSREEDLE

-271 WSRDQDSWA
+271 WSRDQESWA

-287 RKIHVVE
+287 RKVHVVE

-302 EVAAAQEVVTIRSR
+302 EVAAAQEVATIHS
-316 SQPSENS
+316 SQPSENGGLV
-323 DHIHDKNKESD
+323 HDKNKESD

-345 RRTSVTTLSSEEG
+345 RRTSVTSVSSEEG
-358 EEAVIFHNVRYSV
+358 EEAVIFHSMRYSV
-371 MSIAP
+371 MSVAP
-376 GSKNGSGLNL
+376 GVKNGSGLNL
-386 AEELDFEEE
+386 AEELDFDEE
-395 DEDEFVPSDDEL
+395 DEFDPSDDEL
-407 PSSPEALPEER
+407 PVSPEALPEER

-429 VSFKARKIL
+429 ISSKARKIL

-446 LYSPTALEFRARE
+446 SHSPTAMEFRARD
-459 LGLASPVKLDPAVE
+459 LGFASSVKLDSAVE
-473 YRDIGIQYSPPP
+473 CRDIGIQYSPPP
-485 SPTLEGKVVYDIVP
+485 SPATEAKVVDIGP
-499 EPMETV
+499 ESRKMA
-505 SEPEKEDDQKTKIPR
+505 SEPENEDDNANIPETKDSVTIP
-520 TNDSATLPVAPQMV
+520 AAPLMV
-534 SNSCQTVDELP
+534 STSCQTLEELP
-545 SPPWTPN
+545 TPSWALN
-552 VADSPQPVESTPE
+552 VTEPPQPVQSTLE
-565 PVQMKSA
+565 QVQMTST
-572 STQTDVVP
+572 STQTDVLP
-580 EPCVAQ
+580 ETDVR
-586 SENLSPNA
+586 SENRISLLSNNV

-611 PSSPRNSVVLPPQ
+611 PPSPRNSVVLPPQ

-634 RAIAD
+634 RAIVD

-647 EEIRFDQRPVRL
+647 EEIRIDQRPVKL

-664 PSAIQDALPLPEPE
+664 PSAIQDALPRPEPQG
-678 EPSLEFCTVPPVP
+678 PSLESYTVPPLP

-696 RKQRRLITDQPT
+696 RQRRLITDHPI
-708 DHPVKPPR
+708 DRPVKPPR
-716 APGPD
+716 APVPD

-736 DDTLSNIRR
+736 DDALSNIRR

-750 SLFAGFENNSDDEG
+750 SLFAGFEHNSDDEG

-802 GMPLPEIDEQLSSPE
+802 DVALPEVAEQLSSPE
-817 SRPPNI
+817 SRPPDI
-823 GRSRASQRSGMTSI
+823 GRSRASQRSGTASSSI
-837 RQPGMRKLA
+837 RQPGMRKIAL
-846 MISSGTA
+846 ISSGAA

-859 ARSPSEPSLESGSTG
+859 ARSPSEPSIESGSAG

-880 FPVPIRLSSRNLPLN
+880 FPVPMRLSSRKLPFN

-907 ARQFSDRGRQSVV
+907 GRQFSDRGRQPVV

-927 VRSAAATSQSDITER
+927 VRSAAATSQSELTEG
-942 PETLSSPSRST
+942 PETRSSPSRSIS
-953 ATFSPESPAYR
+953 TFSPESPTYR
-964 PYRPPPMP
+964 PYRLPPMP

-979 RERYGPSKRISHRTT
+979 REQYGPPKRASHRAT

-999 NHEQCDRKDS
+999 NREQRERKDS

-1045 SKETWEGKNP
+1045 SKEIWEGKNP

-1112 DDNPIPKG
+1112 DDNPLPKG
-1120 AGSSIPF
+1120 AGPSTPF

-1142 TALTIERHYVW
+1142 TALTVERHYVW

-1162 SAIGLQELAALPPV
+1162 SSMGLQELAALPPV
-1176 PQEESPTPPQAS
+1176 PQEESPTLPHAFH
-1188 LRRNPIRDSIRV
+1188 RRNPIRDSIRV
-1200 AKGRPRPVPKDKR
+1200 AKGRPRPMPKGKR

-1225 EIPGGSIDL
+1225 EIPSGSIDL

-1244 STHSRKRSNTAP
+1244 STHNRKRSNTAP

-1273 PSSHSGTTAG
+1273 PSSHSGTTVG
-1283 SSELHFPAMQ
+1283 SPELHFPAMQ

-1318 ASSGAGSNMFDIG
+1318 APSVAGSNMFDIG
-1331 TVRMEAFIDRHAEQ
+1331 TVRMEAFIDHHAEQ

-1352 PRQRHVRKTSSQW
+1352 PRQLHTRKTSSQW

-1373 TPSVHGSEFSYRPDD
+1373 TPSVQGSEFSYRPED

>member
-1 MAPVCHWSTPVK
+1 
-13 SPSVEFPLHPA
+13 
-24 FDQSIAPSENLSLE
+24 
-38 RDKRRLQNMREV
+38 
-50 LWLAQGAEPRW
+50 
-61 FEAVH
+61 
-66 PAHSQREMADL
+66 MADL
-77 QWPPSMAHPS
+77 QSSASMAQPS
-87 PAPSFRSRSRAPS
+87 ASSRSRSRAPS
-100 KGGSRSRSRPSLRRR
+100 KGRSRSRPSLRRQ
-115 DSSPTPSSP
+115 DSSPPSSP
-124 PGLPTPA
+124 PPSLPTPA

-139 EDDIDITE
+139 EDDIIDIVE

-165 LVSEILSLRR
+165 LISDILSLRR
-175 EIENKTK
+175 EIESKTK

-191 DESRTENETLTT
+191 DESRTENETLNA

-209 WEGRSLKHQIQ
+209 WEARSLKHQIQ
-220 LLEGGTSSAMAE
+220 LLEGGTSSAMTE
-232 LARERDEAVENIGDV
+232 LARERDEAVENINDV
-247 RKRLEQAQKK
+247 RKKLEQAQKK
-257 ARSREEDVE
+257 ARSREEEIE
-266 RTQLL
+266 RIQLL
-271 WSRDQDSWA
+271 WSRDQESWA

-287 RKIHVVE
+287 RKVHVVE

-302 EVAAAQEVVTIRSR
+302 EVAAAQEVATIHSH
-316 SQPSENS
+316 SQPENDDL
-323 DHIHDKNKESD
+323 DHKNKESD

-345 RRTSVTTLSSEEG
+345 RRTSVTTVSSEED
-358 EEAVIFHNVRYSV
+358 EEPVIFQSVRYSV

-376 GSKNGSGLNL
+376 RAKNGSGLNL
-386 AEELDFEEE
+386 AEELDFDEE

-407 PSSPEALPEER
+407 PASPEALPEER

-429 VSFKARKIL
+429 ISSKARKIL
-438 GLSLQSSD
+438 GLSLETSD
-446 LYSPTALEFRARE
+446 SHSPTAMEFRIRE
-459 LGLASPVKLDPAVE
+459 LGLASPVKLDSPVE
-473 YRDIGIQYSPPP
+473 YCDIGIQYSPPP
-485 SPTLEGKVVYDIVP
+485 SPTIEAKVVDDIVS
-499 EPMETV
+499 ESMEIA
-505 SEPEKEDDQKTKIPR
+505 SEAEKGDKNSNIPG
-520 TNDSATLPVAPQMV
+520 TDDSAALPVAPQMV
-534 SNSCQTVDELP
+534 SSSCQTVDELP

-552 VADSPQPVESTPE
+552 VAELLQPVKSAPE
-565 PVQMKSA
+565 PVQMTSA
-572 STQTDVVP
+572 STQTDAIP
-580 EPCVAQ
+580 ETDIVQ
-586 SENLSPNA
+586 RESRISLSPNDV

-624 TKNIACQANF
+624 TKNVGCQANF
-634 RAIAD
+634 RAIVD

-647 EEIRFDQRPVRL
+647 EEIRIDQRPVKL

-664 PSAIQDALPLPEPE
+664 PSAIQDVLPHPKPQ
-678 EPSLEFCTVPPVP
+678 EPSLESYTVPPVP

-696 RKQRRLITDQPT
+696 RNQRRLVTDLST
-708 DHPVKPPR
+708 GRPVKPPR

-736 DDTLSNIRR
+736 DDALSNIRR

-750 SLFAGFENNSDDEG
+750 SLFAGFEHNSDDEG

-791 LITSKSRPSLD
+791 LITTKSRPSLD
-802 GMPLPEIDEQLSSPE
+802 GMALPQVDEQLSSPE
-817 SRPPNI
+817 SRPPAI
-823 GRSRASQRSGMTSI
+823 GRSRGSQRSGTASSST
-837 RQPGMRKLA
+837 RQPGMRKMA

-859 ARSPSEPSLESGSTG
+859 ARSPSEPSLESGSAG

-880 FPVPIRLSSRNLPLN
+880 FPVPMRLSSRNLPLN

-907 ARQFSDRGRQSVV
+907 GRQFSDRGRQPVV

-927 VRSAAATSQSDITER
+927 AQSAAATSQSELTER
-942 PETLSSPSRST
+942 PETQSSPSRSIS
-953 ATFSPESPAYR
+953 TFSPESPTYR
-964 PYRPPPMP
+964 PYRPPPLP
-972 CDEITAP
+972 SDDITAP
-979 RERYGPSKRISHRTT
+979 RERHGAPKRASHRATS
-994 PSQTW
+994 SQNW
-999 NHEQCDRKDS
+999 NREQRERKDS

-1045 SKETWEGKNP
+1045 SKDNWEGKNP

-1112 DDNPIPKG
+1112 DDNPVPKG
-1120 AGSSIPF
+1120 AGSSPPF

-1162 SAIGLQELAALPPV
+1162 SSIGLQELAALPPV
-1176 PQEESPTPPQAS
+1176 PQNESPTLPHTS

-1200 AKGRPRPVPKDKR
+1200 AKGRPRPMPKGKR

-1244 STHSRKRSNTAP
+1244 SNHSRKRSNTAP
-1256 RPPALHALRSFS
+1256 RAPALHALRSFS

-1283 SSELHFPAMQ
+1283 SSELHFPAVAMPTL
-1293 PPAPPPG
+1293 PPA
-1300 IGSRRSSISR
+1300 IGSRRSSLSR
-1310 RTSEASGR
+1310 RTSVTSGR
-1318 ASSGAGSNMFDIG
+1318 ASSVAGSNMFDIG
-1331 TVRMEAFIDRHAEQ
+1331 TMRMEAFIDNHAEQ
-1345 INRPRAP
+1345 IYRPRAP
-1352 PRQRHVRKTSSQW
+1352 PRQRHTRKTSSQW

-1373 TPSVHGSEFSYRPDD
+1373 TPSVHGSDLSYRPDD